1 LLRHNEVELIAEEI
15 LLDTVVV
22 NTRRTRT
29 FLGLFKGR
37 VKRGVMDKLKKANAG
52 FRASPS
58 VLRRVP
64 ALDSVMGIPIRLVD
78 AIMDNGNLVLFS
90 KCELP

>member
-1 LLRHNEVELIAEEI
+1 
-15 LLDTVVV
+15 
-22 NTRRTRT
+22 
-29 FLGLFKGR
+29 
-37 VKRGVMDKLKKANAG
+37 MDKLKKANAA

-78 AIMDNGNLVLFS
+78 AVTDNGNLVLFS
-90 KCELP
+90 KCEPL